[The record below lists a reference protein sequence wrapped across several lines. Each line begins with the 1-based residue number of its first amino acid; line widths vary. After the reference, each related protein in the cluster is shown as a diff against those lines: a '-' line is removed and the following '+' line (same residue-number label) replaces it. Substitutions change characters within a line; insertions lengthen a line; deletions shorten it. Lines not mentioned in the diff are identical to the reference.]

1 VGLYSIGA
9 STRDRSKEGGTMDFP
24 RRGAMLAV
32 DDGYF
37 QPEYKSLKG
46 YAPVVGVIGYK
57 SRIYG
62 IVVKMLLVDS
72 PYIED
77 LLIDIYSEAIRLT
90 DKVFEAV
97 VCDNVIYGGFSV
109 YDPWRL
115 NERIGVP
122 IIVVFD
128 HPLDLTRIKAAL
140 ESHFEDYID
149 RYNVIERSYKS
160 SRVVATP
167 KGYIRMLCIGLKW
180 DICLKLIAD
189 NQTYHPLPQP
199 LRHADVIASA
209 IGRAL
214 AMRSSSAKM

>member
-1 VGLYSIGA
+1 MS
-9 STRDRSKEGGTMDFP
+9 SSRGGVI
-24 RRGAMLAV
+24 LAV

-37 QPEYKSLKG
+37 KPEYKSLKG

-77 LLIDIYSEAIRLT
+77 LLIDIYSETIRLT
-90 DKVFEAV
+90 DKGFEAV

-115 NERIGVP
+115 NKRIGVP
-122 IIVVFD
+122 IIVVFS
-128 HPLDLTRIKAAL
+128 HSLDLARIKAAL
-140 ESHFEDYID
+140 EGHFEDYIN
-149 RYNVIERSYKS
+149 RYNIIERSYKS
-160 SRVVATP
+160 SRVIATP
-167 KGYIRMLCIGLKW
+167 RGYIRMLCVGLKL
-180 DICLKLIAD
+180 DMCLKLIAD

-209 IGRAL
+209 IGRTL

>member
-1 VGLYSIGA
+1 MGFS
-9 STRDRSKEGGTMDFP
+9 RGGVI
-24 RRGAMLAV
+24 LAV

-37 QPEYKSLKG
+37 QPEYKSLRG

-57 SRIYG
+57 SKIYG

-72 PYIED
+72 LYIED
-77 LLIDIYSEAIRLT
+77 LLIDIYSDAIRLT
-90 DKVFEAV
+90 DKGIEAV

-109 YDPWRL
+109 YDPWKL
-115 NERIGVP
+115 NKRIGVP
-122 IIVVFD
+122 IIVVFS
-128 HPLDLTRIKAAL
+128 HSLNLARIKAAL
-140 ESHFEDYID
+140 ESHFKDYIN
-149 RYNVIERSYKS
+149 RYNIIERSYKS

-167 KGYIRMLCIGLKW
+167 RGYIRMLCVELKW
-180 DICLKLIAD
+180 DMCLKLIAD

-209 IGRAL
+209 IGRTL

>member
-1 VGLYSIGA
+1 MGLYSNGA
-9 STRDRSKEGGTMDFP
+9 STRDRSKKEEAMGFS
-24 RRGAMLAV
+24 RGSVILAV

-37 QPEYKSLKG
+37 QPEYKSLRG

-72 PYIED
+72 LYIED
-77 LLIDIYSEAIRLT
+77 LLIDIYSEALRLT
-90 DKVFEAV
+90 DKGFEAV

-115 NERIGVP
+115 NKRIGVP
-122 IIVVFD
+122 IIVVFSY
-128 HPLDLTRIKAAL
+128 PLDLARIKAAL
-140 ESHFEDYID
+140 EGHFEDHIN
-149 RYNVIERSYKS
+149 RYNIIERSYKN

-167 KGYIRMLCIGLKW
+167 RGYIRMLCVGLKW

-209 IGRAL
+209 IGRTLAL
-214 AMRSSSAKM
+214 RSSSAKM